1 MIHVHLNRKRR
12 TPMIVCMA
20 VLLLAFTGPVFASSE
35 GGQGEAEP
43 HWTATDTYRVMNFT
57 VLFVGLFLLLRKPVA
72 NALGA
77 RISGIREQISE
88 LESKK
93 GEAEKQLAQYNE
105 KLSQLDNEAGNIV
118 ENYIKQ
124 GEEAKARIIEEA
136 KAAAFKLEEQ
146 AKRNIDNEFKKAKE
160 KIQEEIVE
168 KALAKAEEMI
178 AGKITPDDQEKLVDE
193 YIEKVVA

>member
-1 MIHVHLNRKRR
+1 MLQVHLNRKRR

-35 GGQGEAEP
+35 GGQGEAES
-43 HWTATDTYRVMNFT
+43 HWTSTDTYRVMNFT

-77 RISGIREQISE
+77 RISGIREQIRE

-93 GEAEKQLAQYNE
+93 AEAEKQLAQYNE
-105 KLSQLDNEAGNIV
+105 KLSQLDKEAGHIV

-168 KALAKAEEMI
+168 QALAKAEEMI